1 MKKYIIY
8 PGYVESKNDSEMHY
22 IDANK
27 LISLYNIKKSEC
39 IIINKESDKI
49 GIVESNF
56 IQLFPLRN
64 GNYKECIEYLLEEK
78 QEMCNNCEFVEN
90 KKDLKILCTLHEEEY
105 KDNKQV
111 IFCSAKKQVE
121 K

>member
-8 PGYVESKNDSEMHY
+8 PGYVESKNDKEAHY
-22 IDANK
+22 ITAHQ
-27 LISLYNIKKSEC
+27 LINLYQIKQSEC
-39 IIINKESDKI
+39 IIYNEHSIILEENKNLIE
-49 GIVESNF
+49 
-56 IQLFPLRN
+56 LFPLKN
-64 GNYKECIEYLLEEK
+64 GNYKECLNKLLEKE
-78 QEMCNNCEFVEN
+78 QEMCNNCEHVEN
-90 KKDLKILCTLHEEEY
+90 KKDLKILCTLHDEEY